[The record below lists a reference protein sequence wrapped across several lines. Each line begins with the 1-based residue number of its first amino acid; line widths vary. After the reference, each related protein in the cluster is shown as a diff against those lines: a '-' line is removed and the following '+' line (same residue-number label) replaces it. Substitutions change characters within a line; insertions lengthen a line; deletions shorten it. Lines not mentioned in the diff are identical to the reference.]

1 MMRLYSSKLLL
12 LGTAATLLVGCGGG
26 GGGGGGDD
34 ADPPQAVND
43 FATVKEDSSVT
54 IDVTANDT
62 LTDSDETIDKNSVTI
77 KTQPTHGSAAVQTD
91 GSGTVV
97 YTPDA
102 DYYGSD
108 SFTYTV
114 KDSEGEVS
122 NEATVT
128 ITIEGVSDGPPT
140 AEDDNATTNE
150 GSPVDIDVTANDT
163 DPDGNNTIDKSS
175 VTITQP
181 ANGSAAVNT
190 TTGVVTYTP
199 NSGFNGTDTF
209 TYTVK
214 DDTGGTSNSATVTVT
229 VNAVDSGGPTAVD
242 DATNT
247 LEDTPVNI
255 DVTANDTDPDG
266 NDTIDKTTVTI
277 VSNPSGGTVTA
288 NPDGTIDYIPN
299 ANFFGTDTFT
309 YTVKDNSGNVSNPAT
324 VTVTVTAVASG
335 SNWDEAEWDKGKWA
349 D

>member
-12 LGTAATLLVGCGGG
+12 LGTAAILLGGCGGG
-26 GGGGGGDD
+26 GGGDDGDNT
-34 ADPPQAVND
+34 DPPQAVND
-43 FATVKEDSSVT
+43 TVTTQEDTPVS

-62 LTDSDETIDKNSVTI
+62 LTDSDETIDKNSITI
-77 KTQPTHGSAAVQTD
+77 KTQPTHGSAAVQID

-128 ITIEGVSDGPPT
+128 ITIDGVSDGPPM
-140 AEDDNATTNE
+140 AVDDNATTNE
-150 GSPVDIDVTANDT
+150 GSSVDIDVTANDT
-163 DPDGNNTIDKSS
+163 DPDGNNTIDKGT

-181 ANGSAAVNT
+181 ANGSASVNSS
-190 TTGVVTYTP
+190 TGVVTYTP
-199 NSGFNGTDTF
+199 NAGFNGTDTF

-214 DDTGGTSNSATVTVT
+214 DDTSAVSNSATVTIT
-229 VNAVDSGGPTAVD
+229 VNAVDSGGPTAVND
-242 DATNT
+242 SAST
-247 LEDTPVNI
+247 LEDTLVNI

-266 NDTIDKTTVTI
+266 NNTIDKTSVTI
-277 VSNPSGGTVTA
+277 VNAPSGGTAT
-288 NPDGTIDYIPN
+288 PKTDGTVDYTPN
-299 ANFFGTDTFT
+299 IGFFGTDTFT
-309 YTVKDNSGNVSNPAT
+309 YTVKDDSGNVSNPAT
-324 VTVTVTAVASG
+324 VTVNITAVASG
-335 SNWDEAEWDKGKWA
+335 SNWDEAEWDKGKWG